1 MKKGKNRTGKI
12 KCILFLL
19 RPYWNYGKGYML
31 TKLLL
36 RLYDVTDGAV
46 LINGKNIKG
55 ENYQD

>member
-1 MKKGKNRTGKI
+1 
-12 KCILFLL
+12 
-19 RPYWNYGKGYML
+19 ML